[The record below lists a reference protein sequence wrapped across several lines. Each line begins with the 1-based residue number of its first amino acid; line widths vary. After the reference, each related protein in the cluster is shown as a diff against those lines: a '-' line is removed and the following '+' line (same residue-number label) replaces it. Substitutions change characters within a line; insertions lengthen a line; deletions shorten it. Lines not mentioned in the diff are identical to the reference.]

1 MEYCTAFNCARCI
14 KFLCPYT
21 NLHGK
26 GGFGNIRTNII
37 TCFLIQHG
45 IFTMRKDIHYYND
58 FILCFARYHLLL
70 WLFIV
75 QPGIDCGITKQH
87 LKLLG

>member
-1 MEYCTAFNCARCI
+1 MLGVLSSCVLTQTFMVKVR
-14 KFLCPYT
+14 L
-21 NLHGK
+21 G
-26 GGFGNIRTNII
+26 II
-37 TCFLIQHG
+37 ELTQLRVFLIQHG
-45 IFTMRKDIHYYND
+45 IFSMRKDIHYYND